1 MRRINCFSHLAF
13 SNHIMKIVYLLCMLA
28 LTSPAHAF
36 FPWEDDIYDYELPVN
51 VEEYYKKDKKPMDVI
66 RKLPREEGK
75 RVAKYMLNKYES
87 GGFEE
92 PMTIGE
98 VLEVAPKDTRKLSDM
113 LYEGARKGWISTNSP
128 CPDVMKRLG
137 QCDE

>member
-1 MRRINCFSHLAF
+1 
-13 SNHIMKIVYLLCMLA
+13 MKIVYLLCMLA
-28 LTSPAHAF
+28 LTSPAHAL
-36 FPWEDDIYDYELPVN
+36 FPWEDDLYDYELPKDVYEFKERDKETLEKMKQLPEKEKRI
-51 VEEYYKKDKKPMDVI
+51 VGEYIIKVY
-66 RKLPREEGK
+66 RK
-75 RVAKYMLNKYES
+75 

-92 PMTIGE
+92 PVTIGE

>member
-1 MRRINCFSHLAF
+1 
-13 SNHIMKIVYLLCMLA
+13 MKIVYLLCMLA
-28 LTSPAHAF
+28 LTSPAHAL
-36 FPWEDDIYDYELPVN
+36 FPWEDDLYDYELP
-51 VEEYYKKDKKPMDVI
+51 KDAYELKDRGMTEILDKI
-66 RKLPREEGK
+66 KQLPPKEGK
-75 RVAKYMLNKYES
+75 IVGEYIIKVYRK